1 MLDED
6 LCNEDDLGNDDDALG
21 DDDDLGNDE
30 EEEDGKRMKR
40 WLSDTS

>member
-21 DDDDLGNDE
+21 DDDE
-30 EEEDGKRMKR
+30 EEGGKRMKR

>member
-21 DDDDLGNDE
+21 DNY